1 MVTPASDSRPRDD
14 ASETRAQAPIR
25 WPHFNATSV
34 GLALLWAVGVFVAI
48 FVPAFIVSP
57 SVRTAPPRDVWTAFT
72 ATIVGALVMIFA
84 SSMLWRRSRD
94 VGFFIIGSVPA
105 FAGIVGGA
113 IFAASK
119 LSGI

>member
-57 SVRTAPPRDVWTAFT
+57 SVRTASSAVAFQINWPSFLPGT
-72 ATIVGALVMIFA
+72 RYPCT
-84 SSMLWRRSRD
+84 
-94 VGFFIIGSVPA
+94 
-105 FAGIVGGA
+105 
-113 IFAASK
+113 
-119 LSGI
+119 